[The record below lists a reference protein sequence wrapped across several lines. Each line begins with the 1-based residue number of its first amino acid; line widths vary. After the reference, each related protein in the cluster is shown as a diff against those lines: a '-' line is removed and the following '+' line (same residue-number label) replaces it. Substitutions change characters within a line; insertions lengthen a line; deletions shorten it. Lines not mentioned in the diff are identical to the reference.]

1 MPNRPRPV
9 AVVTG
14 ASAGLG
20 FSVAKAF
27 LAAGYDV
34 VGVARDQN
42 RLHSAATSLRG
53 TQTGGLTNPEVAEP
67 RFMAVAGDVTDSESL
82 AKVFTTIRED
92 AGRIDALVNCVGQSD
107 RGATQLL
114 TRQKIIE
121 LIDANVISSLLV
133 SQAALPLLRESKGVV
148 VNVGSLASRVGAR
161 YLGGYPLTKH
171 ALAGLTQQMR
181 LEWREFGVHVALIC
195 PGPISRPD
203 AGTRYDSQ
211 VTEGGAPESA
221 KRPGGGAKIKGL
233 APEYVARKIV
243 QMVRKRTPDT
253 ILPWYARCLIVL
265 GHLSP
270 PLGDRLVLAMT
281 GGKK

>member
-14 ASAGLG
+14 VSAGLG
-20 FSVAKAF
+20 FSVAEAF

-42 RLHSAATSLRG
+42 RLQNAADSIRG
-53 TQTGGLTNPEVAEP
+53 TQKSGLTNPEVAEP

-82 AKVFTTIRED
+82 AKIFTTIRED
-92 AGRIDALVNCVGQSD
+92 VGRIDALVNCVGLSD
-107 RGATQLL
+107 RGTTQSL
-114 TRQKIIE
+114 TRQKIID
-121 LIDANVISSLLV
+121 LIDVNVVSSLLV
-133 SQAALPLLRESKGVV
+133 AQAALPLLRESKGVV

-161 YLGGYPLTKH
+161 YLGGYPLAKH

-211 VTEGGAPESA
+211 VTESGVPESA
-221 KRPGGGAKIKGL
+221 KMPGGGAKIKGL
-233 APEYVARKIV
+233 APENVARKIL
-243 QMVRKRTPDT
+243 QMVKKRTPDA

-270 PLGDRLVLAMT
+270 PLGDRLAFTMT